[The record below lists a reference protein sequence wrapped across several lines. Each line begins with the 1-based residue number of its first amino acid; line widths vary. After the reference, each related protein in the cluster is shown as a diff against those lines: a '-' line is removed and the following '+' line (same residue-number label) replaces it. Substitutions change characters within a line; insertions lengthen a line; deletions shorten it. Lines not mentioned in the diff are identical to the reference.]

1 AEGITLTA
9 TVKDSN
15 NTVLSGI
22 DVAFGSSSG
31 ALQVIRGTTDA
42 SGTALVILTT
52 GGDPSNRNI
61 TVTATAA
68 GPTTDSLVI
77 PVTGTTLTLNGPSSL
92 GLNSTGNYSATL
104 RNAANEPISGASLTV
119 ISAQGN
125 TITPA
130 SPVTTGPTGQADFTL
145 TVGTMNDTLTV
156 SGNGATAAQTIDVVN
171 TILTFV
177 SPVAGTDVP
186 LSMMQS
192 ITVHLTDGGVVA
204 TDGTMINFATT
215 RGTINATGTV
225 AGGAGE
231 AMVTFT
237 AGTSPGSAVITASFS
252 GVSATLALDVIST
265 DPDSINVQAQ
275 PNVVN
280 VNGQTTIQAVVRDP
294 SSNPVASQT
303 VTFTV
308 SNGPGNVSPG
318 VGVTNS
324 QGVVTT
330 TYTAPSQ
337 PTASN
342 GVTVTATVQSDPGVT
357 GSTTLTVGGQAL
369 HISIGTGITISDDGV
384 ARYNLPYSV
393 LVNDSN
399 GNPPAA
405 GTNVNLQVLSLRFYE
420 GFYVEGPG
428 SRWVPVSDPNDDDN
442 LEPKTGCDS
451 EDVNFNGVLNPGED
465 THIAGPYQNPP
476 APTLAPGNVA
486 SVPGT
491 LALNTGGTADFFV
504 NYNKAFCSW
513 VQV

>member
-1 AEGITLTA
+1 
-9 TVKDSN
+9 
-15 NTVLSGI
+15 
-22 DVAFGSSSG
+22 
-31 ALQVIRGTTDA
+31 
-42 SGTALVILTT
+42 
-52 GGDPSNRNI
+52 
-61 TVTATAA
+61 
-68 GPTTDSLVI
+68 
-77 PVTGTTLTLNGPSSL
+77 
-92 GLNSTGNYSATL
+92 
-104 RNAANEPISGASLTV
+104 
-119 ISAQGN
+119 
-125 TITPA
+125 
-130 SPVTTGPTGQADFTL
+130 
-145 TVGTMNDTLTV
+145 
-156 SGNGATAAQTIDVVN
+156 
-171 TILTFV
+171 
-177 SPVAGTDVP
+177 
-186 LSMMQS
+186 
-192 ITVHLTDGGVVA
+192 
-204 TDGTMINFATT
+204 
-215 RGTINATGTV
+215 INATGTV

-513 VQV
+513 VQVRLQATTAVAGTEASAVATFDLPCSTTDLGTSHAPPGGSIDSPFGTDGNCTTAPLEPTACSDGVDNDSDAFTDFPNDAQCSSAADDSESACSDGMDNDLDTFVDFPDDAQCSDAADNDEAA